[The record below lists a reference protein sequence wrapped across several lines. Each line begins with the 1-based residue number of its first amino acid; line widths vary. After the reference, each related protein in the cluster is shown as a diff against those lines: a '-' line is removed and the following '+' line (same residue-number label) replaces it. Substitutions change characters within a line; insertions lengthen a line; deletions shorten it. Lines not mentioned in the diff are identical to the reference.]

1 MARTPIKNFYGR
13 TIGYIEELP
22 NGDQIIKD
30 FYMKTL
36 GRYDKRLNV
45 TKNFYGR
52 TVAQGNQ
59 LSMLLSSEMF
69 KDDKG
74 AGKK

>member
-1 MARTPIKNFYGR
+1 MAKTPIKNFYGK

-30 FYMKTL
+30 FYLKTL
-36 GRYDKRLNV
+36 GRYDKKLNV
-45 TKNFYGR
+45 TKDFYGR
-52 TVAQGNQ
+52 TVAHGNQ

-69 KDDKG
+69 NNTTNKTK
-74 AGKK
+74 